1 MIENQFSEWMKTF
14 LQLIT
19 EDSNYTSET
28 SASLAFKQTYE
39 LDGHTSIEASRSI
52 KPNKNSQNFRGS
64 LGFLRLVWWS
74 SPTARMADQTETY
87 YADFLKKEDHT
98 GKWRLYWASLNVSGL
113 YFRLGRTVEGHN
125 NFQQCIE
132 LTPESRCVIA
142 KRRMYSF
149 RFNLITKGEVY
160 TLKCG
165 SVLQRYRWMYMI
177 DLVVNGRPPE
187 SPPNSIVPLL
197 NDEATRNHKNSVDGE
212 DSSNQRNSK
221 PRNVIAKSSSFI
233 RVLSFKKMGNRK
245 KRNNSLPAARSTRK
259 KENMSN
265 TNSTKM
271 SDIDC
276 SFNFAENMA
285 FSGD

>member
-1 MIENQFSEWMKTF
+1 
-14 LQLIT
+14 
-19 EDSNYTSET
+19 
-28 SASLAFKQTYE
+28 
-39 LDGHTSIEASRSI
+39 
-52 KPNKNSQNFRGS
+52 
-64 LGFLRLVWWS
+64 
-74 SPTARMADQTETY
+74 MADQTEIY

-132 LTPESRCVIA
+132 LTPDSRCVVA

-160 TLKCG
+160 TLKCA

-187 SPPNSIVPLL
+187 SPPNAINPSFH
-197 NDEATRNHKNSVDGE
+197 NEATRIHTNTVDGE
-212 DSSNQRNSK
+212 DSWNRRNSK

-233 RVLSFKKMGNRK
+233 RVLSFKKIGNWK
-245 KRNNSLPAARSTRK
+245 KRNNSLPAARCTRK
-259 KENMSN
+259 KETMSS
-265 TNSTKM
+265 TNSTKI

-285 FSGD
+285 FYDD

>member
-1 MIENQFSEWMKTF
+1 
-14 LQLIT
+14 
-19 EDSNYTSET
+19 
-28 SASLAFKQTYE
+28 
-39 LDGHTSIEASRSI
+39 
-52 KPNKNSQNFRGS
+52 
-64 LGFLRLVWWS
+64 
-74 SPTARMADQTETY
+74 MADQTETY

-98 GKWRLYWASLNVSGL
+98 GKWRSYWAMLNVSGL

-132 LTPESRCVIA
+132 LTPDSRCVVA

-149 RFNLITKGEVY
+149 RFKLITKGEVY

-187 SPPNSIVPLL
+187 SPPNAIIPLL
-197 NDEATRNHKNSVDGE
+197 NNEATRNHTNTVDGDE
-212 DSSNQRNSK
+212 SWNQRNSK
-221 PRNVIAKSSSFI
+221 PKNVIAKSSSFI
-233 RVLSFKKMGNRK
+233 RVLSFKKIGNWK
-245 KRNNSLPAARSTRK
+245 KRNNSLPAARCTRK
-259 KENMSN
+259 KETMSS
-265 TNSTKM
+265 TNSTKT

-285 FSGD
+285 FYDD